1 MKIESSYPQDLKGF
15 GNFHTGSITNPAT
28 VQITF
33 DNNIELNVKWQDKNE
48 VVKLIKQN

>member
-1 MKIESSYPQDLKGF
+1 MKIESSYPQDLKGV